1 VQTGGPRRRRRP
13 GMGRW
18 WWCSQQLPALR
29 DRWCRYF
36 SVTADAGAD
45 FQLRI
50 RSPSGGGGSSTQ
62 PAPRSQSGL
71 RRRTFPSCEVPVCAA
86 AEASIG
92 LGMPV
97 ADGRRWVVEPGGGR
111 RRRSWG
117 PPRMKAVR
125 GYVSILSLL
134 FLGGG
139 GWWAVPTRQSNAVDD
154 AAAMRCGLLRDGWR
168 GGGTRSRR
176 KRRKG

>member
-1 VQTGGPRRRRRP
+1 MRAATGQDWTGLDWAFASIDSSHLFTGSAARLPHPQAQAQTLTDARAGRAGMCRPGGPRRRRRP

-36 SVTADAGAD
+36 SVAADAGAD

-97 ADGRRWVVEPGGGR
+97 ADGRRWVVEPGGEDADAAGGR
-111 RRRSWG
+111 RACR
-117 PPRMKAVR
+117 P
-125 GYVSILSLL
+125 
-134 FLGGG
+134 
-139 GWWAVPTRQSNAVDD
+139 
-154 AAAMRCGLLRDGWR
+154 
-168 GGGTRSRR
+168 
-176 KRRKG
+176 

>member
-1 VQTGGPRRRRRP
+1 MRAATGQDWTGLDWAFASIDSSHLFTGSAARLPHPQAQAQTLTDARAGRAGMCRPGGPRRRRRP

-36 SVTADAGAD
+36 SVAADAGAD

-97 ADGRRWVVEPGGGR
+97 ADGRRWVDEPGGEDADAAGGR
-111 RRRSWG
+111 R
-117 PPRMKAVR
+117 A
-125 GYVSILSLL
+125 
-134 FLGGG
+134 
-139 GWWAVPTRQSNAVDD
+139 
-154 AAAMRCGLLRDGWR
+154 
-168 GGGTRSRR
+168 
-176 KRRKG
+176 